1 MKPKSHFCNSFF
13 SDTCISDPDL
23 CATQSRFSYSGGLG
37 LSVAF
42 WLKITTADLRAATG
56 DKDQQHQ
63 YIISSGGQV
72 SNSRGFSFLYATEEQ
87 KFKLQ
92 LQTKKYVYMIEFDNL
107 AETWVHIVF
116 TWKVEGKWIKNFPY
130 FWKLALSKICK
141 NTGFHWAVISHI
153 RTKSHGLAK
162 LVFWHVL
169 RSVNYG
175 S

>member
-1 MKPKSHFCNSFF
+1 M
-13 SDTCISDPDL
+13 
-23 CATQSRFSYSGGLG
+23 
-37 LSVAF
+37 
-42 WLKITTADLRAATG
+42 RAATG

-116 TWKVEGKWIKNFPY
+116 TWKVEGK
-130 FWKLALSKICK
+130 
-141 NTGFHWAVISHI
+141 
-153 RTKSHGLAK
+153 
-162 LVFWHVL
+162 
-169 RSVNYG
+169 
-175 S
+175 